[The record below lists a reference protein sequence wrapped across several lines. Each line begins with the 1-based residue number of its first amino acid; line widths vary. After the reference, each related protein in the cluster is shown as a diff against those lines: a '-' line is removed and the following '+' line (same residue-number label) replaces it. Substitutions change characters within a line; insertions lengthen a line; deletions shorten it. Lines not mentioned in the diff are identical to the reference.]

1 MVLKTLSIPNGFQNL
16 VILLIL
22 ITGIHTPAASSSG
35 LFGKGNSPGY
45 FTHVESLALTA
56 TPQPVAPPKLEKLAI
71 GQAAVGS
78 PSAFVSVKPSHP
90 CQIDLSKMG
99 LYNHDI
105 YGIGM
110 SLVPTENGDIYG
122 LTGEIHL
129 YRELWIQKMTESEG
143 TGVKFRFAKHAGTVK
158 VDLQGRYWTP
168 KDGEEHGIP
177 QPCTKEYSDEKKIHA
192 YQKTAFWK
200 GFPFKDNPLFF
211 MVHGLKVKNLTTG
224 ETWDVIQDMAKGIKI
239 DQSNGFTVNDLDRSG
254 CAACPHD
261 AFYNRQLNFGLF
273 KARLIPRSLYWQY
286 GIQFD
291 VRQKSNGVW
300 ELTSR
305 SEDWHLAPLLLT
317 AGIGAT
323 HAVVSEA
330 TSLAVNL
337 LTAEGGV
344 ARLTDDSSQRPLL
357 LNGSGAGPS
366 RVEEESSLNKGR
378 YGIVQTV
385 FCLGDDDSLV
395 DHFTHTHADFIETR
409 RLWTASFDQI
419 DQLKTPGTVSSNPAL
434 RNLQELQILD
444 TSAPEARKDINASRS
459 SILSTGGAWGIDFT
473 RSASG
478 EELRIMLAGLKNIG
492 QEVSGTSHNPDEIL
506 RQLANRLFRPS
517 PAVRAEDMGKLIEHQ
532 TLAFIMA
539 ANYTG
544 EVHLKDEWA
553 DALGD
558 EAAKVI
564 AACVNGHRKAVHKF
578 DGEIDAGYVRSNI
591 ASLKK
596 RAEIGTEEVL
606 L

>member
-1 MVLKTLSIPNGFQNL
+1 
-16 VILLIL
+16 
-22 ITGIHTPAASSSG
+22 
-35 LFGKGNSPGY
+35 
-45 FTHVESLALTA
+45 
-56 TPQPVAPPKLEKLAI
+56 
-71 GQAAVGS
+71 
-78 PSAFVSVKPSHP
+78 
-90 CQIDLSKMG
+90 
-99 LYNHDI
+99 
-105 YGIGM
+105 
-110 SLVPTENGDIYG
+110 
-122 LTGEIHL
+122 
-129 YRELWIQKMTESEG
+129 
-143 TGVKFRFAKHAGTVK
+143 
-158 VDLQGRYWTP
+158 
-168 KDGEEHGIP
+168 
-177 QPCTKEYSDEKKIHA
+177 
-192 YQKTAFWK
+192 
-200 GFPFKDNPLFF
+200 
-211 MVHGLKVKNLTTG
+211 MVHGLKVKNYTTR

-239 DQSNGFTVNDLDRSG
+239 DRSNGFTVNNLDRSG
-254 CAACPHD
+254 CVVCPHD
-261 AFYNRQLNFGLF
+261 AFYNRVLNCGLF
-273 KARLIPRSLYWQY
+273 KARLIPQSLYWQY

-291 VRQKSNGVW
+291 VRQMPNGAW

-330 TSLAVNL
+330 ASLAVNL

-344 ARLTDDSSQRPLL
+344 ARLTDGSSQRPLL
-357 LNGSGAGPS
+357 SSGLGFSSRIEEMPS
-366 RVEEESSLNKGR
+366 QEILNKGR
-378 YGIVQTV
+378 YGIVQAV
-385 FCLGDDDSLV
+385 FRLGDDDSLV
-395 DHFTHTHADFIETR
+395 DHFTHTHADSMETR

-434 RNLQELQILD
+434 RNLQELQILN

-544 EVHLKDEWA
+544 EIRLTDQWA
-553 DALGD
+553 DALKN

-564 AACVNGHRKAVHKF
+564 ATSVNVYRKAVHQC
-578 DGEIDAGYVRSNI
+578 AV
-591 ASLKK
+591 ALTP
-596 RAEIGTEEVL
+596 A
-606 L
+606 